1 MIAYWSSRPTVR
13 ERQEE
18 KTMKTILRSAAKV
31 PASLIICSG
40 LICAASAQQDSVR
53 ARFVASGGPTVD
65 PNSASAAASP
75 DKTDLPAGRATGP
88 DFVIGAGDVLMVNV
102 WRESEIS
109 RTVPVRPD
117 GKISLPL
124 VGDVIANGRTPKQ
137 LQDEITHL
145 LHGYIANPQV
155 TVVLQEVKSEK
166 VNILGQVTKP
176 GTYDMRPQMT
186 VLDAIALSG
195 GLKDFARVKKIYV
208 LRVDEN
214 GTPRRYSFNYK
225 DAIKGHNLAQNIE
238 LQSRDTIVVP

>member
-1 MIAYWSSRPTVR
+1 MATTLRRHDRVLVLQTGRYS
-13 ERQEE
+13 QED
-18 KTMKTILRSAAKV
+18 KAMNTILRNATNMS
-31 PASLIICSG
+31 ASLICCA
-40 LICAASAQQDSVR
+40 LICAASAQQDGVR
-53 ARFVASGGPTVD
+53 ARLVVDGGSTVASNSGRAGGT
-65 PNSASAAASP
+65 PN
-75 DKTDLPAGRATGP
+75 KTAPPAGSAIGP

-137 LQDEITHL
+137 LEDEITHL

-166 VNILGQVTKP
+166 VNILGQVIKP

-195 GLKDFARVKKIYV
+195 GLKDFARVRKIYV
-208 LRVDEN
+208 LRIDEN
-214 GTPRRYSFNYK
+214 GTPRRYQFNY
-225 DAIKGHNLAQNIE
+225 
-238 LQSRDTIVVP
+238 